1 VRGAKLK
8 ARLNKQYDQVHQYT
22 SDLLDNYME
31 WKNNLSM
38 IQDVL
43 ANPSAY
49 KVSDIRGAINI
60 SVDALVAER
69 KKTKKQMA
77 DIVMEIE
84 RM

>member
-1 VRGAKLK
+1 
-8 ARLNKQYDQVHQYT
+8 LNALRIKHYDQVNQYT
-22 SDLLDNYME
+22 SDLLDDYME

-49 KVSDIRGAINI
+49 EVSDIKGAINI

-77 DIVMEIE
+77 DIVKEIE